1 MCKKINL
8 MYALNAIKRNLLF
21 YKFTSKF
28 KPITIQ
34 ENETQNVN
42 EDLLQFYSTKVVS
55 IPK

>member
-1 MCKKINL
+1 MRSIPLREIFFSINL
-8 MYALNAIKRNLLF
+8 LQI
-21 YKFTSKF
+21 KF

-42 EDLLQFYSTKVVS
+42 EHLLQFYSTKLIS

>member
-42 EDLLQFYSTKVVS
+42 EDLQFNSTKLVL